1 MKKLILALLIPL
13 LVLSIIYVPITTQA
27 QEAVKGPASDKVI
40 MKRVP
45 IDHVPSAI
53 ENKEIDLYMY
63 SLRPAQAE
71 QLKEIEGVVF
81 YQAPAGLIDII
92 LNPAPVAVEV
102 LEGTFDI
109 AGAAAII
116 GVPKDAVV
124 GLKYNETHT
133 FVYLGAKPGVGINPF
148 AFRDVRF
155 AMNYLIDRETAAYTI
170 LKGYAVPMYT
180 FLSQFDPDYSVIADI
195 IAMNEFKYDPAYA
208 DQLITQALQKVGAKK
223 VGGKWLYDG
232 QPISLTFIIRIEDE
246 RYDIGKMIASDLEML
261 GFTIVV
267 KEMGVADAI
276 ALLYGTD
283 PAEFQWHMYTEGW
296 GKSGIDKYDSGTI
309 AQFCAPWVGYMP
321 GWQEP
326 TFWNYEHPELDEIT
340 MKIYQSQYKSKEE
353 RDMLYRDGTRL
364 CIEESIRIWVV
375 TRLDTWVVW
384 DYVKGLTKDLGAGLR
399 GIWNL
404 REAYV
409 EGRADKTLKVGHLW
423 VWTSTSEW
431 NIWGGFTDVYSVDWE
446 RVTYDPSMW
455 THPFNGLPIPFRVSY
470 VVLTEGPEGNMTVPT
485 TAKIFNAATDTWENV
500 PENTTAVSKVVFDL
514 SKYIG
519 AKWHNGREITMAD
532 LIGYIAMIYD
542 LVYDEYYSTLE
553 ARIVS
558 NTKPWLD
565 TVKGWE
571 FDIQNKRMTVYVDYW
586 HFDENYIAS
595 WATVTP
601 INPIEIH
608 VATFELALDR
618 RNETNLVL
626 YRRSGYQTFS
636 LVYPDHVTLVK
647 NTLATYTNNNAVLE
661 KANKYAD
668 GLLTMT
674 EWNQRIQADL
684 EWINTYNLAWIS
696 NGPFMLTKMD
706 TVANEGEMT
715 AFRDPTYPFKPGDW
729 YFGSPTP
736 SAVKIVTIVS
746 DIPNKIVPG
755 REVVINIEVA
765 GVPPLHLKYMLKDP
779 SGQILVFTDAEKI
792 DDFHFRIVMNPEFT
806 NELKYGGRYSL
817 LLIVTSDVVATPE
830 IAKIPLDVVSMVELL
845 DAQKE
850 AFQRAVDDL
859 RNTVQALSN
868 KVDSLPEKL
877 ATPEDVSA
885 LKSAVD
891 SLSTVVYAT
900 LGMVVIT
907 LIISVIPLIR
917 KK

>member
-13 LVLSIIYVPITTQA
+13 LVLSIIYVPAPAEAQA
-27 QEAVKGPASDKVI
+27 PVKGPASDKVI

-45 IDHVPSAI
+45 LDQVPSAI
-53 ENKEIDLYMY
+53 RNQEIDLYMY

-71 QLKEIEGVVF
+71 QLKDIEGVVF

-92 LNPAPVAVEV
+92 MNPAPVAVEV
-102 LEGTFDI
+102 LNGTYDAI
-109 AGAAAII
+109 GAAARI

-124 GLKYNETHT
+124 GLKYNGTHT
-133 FVYLGAKPGVGINPF
+133 FVYLGAKPGVGVNPF
-148 AFRDVRF
+148 AFREVRF

-195 IAMNEFKYDPAYA
+195 IAMNEFRYDPAYA
-208 DQLITQALQKVGAKK
+208 DQLITQTLQRIGASKS
-223 VGGKWLYDG
+223 GGKWLYYG
-232 QPISLTFIIRIEDE
+232 QPISLKFIIRIEDE
-246 RYDIGKMIASDLEML
+246 RYDIGNMIATDLDML
-261 GFTIVV
+261 GFDVQRIY
-267 KEMGVADAI
+267 MRFADAI
-276 ALLYGTD
+276 AVLYGTD
-283 PAEFQWHMYTEGW
+283 PMEFQWHMYTEGW

-326 TFWNYEHPELDEIT
+326 TFWNYEHPEIDEIT
-340 MKIYQSQYKSKEE
+340 LKIYQAQYKSKEE
-353 RDMLYRDGTRL
+353 RNELYRNGTRL
-364 CIEESIRIWVV
+364 CIEESVRAWVV
-375 TRLDTWVVW
+375 TRLDTWVAW

-446 RVTYDPSMW
+446 RVTYDPSVW
-455 THPFNGLPIPFRVSY
+455 NHPFNGVPIPFRSSY
-470 VVLTEGPEGNMTVPT
+470 VVLTAGPDGNMTVPT
-485 TAKIFNAATDTWENV
+485 TAKIFDAATDTWKNV

-519 AKWHNGREITMAD
+519 AKWHNGVEITMAD
-532 LIGYIAMIYD
+532 VIGYVAMIYD
-542 LVYDEYYSTLE
+542 LVYDDYYKTLE
-553 ARIVS
+553 SRIVS
-558 NTKPWLD
+558 STKPWLD

-571 FDIQNKRMTVYVDYW
+571 FDVQNKRMTVYVDYW

-601 INPIEIH
+601 INPLEIH
-608 VATFELALDR
+608 IATFELALDR

-626 YRRSGYQTFS
+626 YRREGYQTFS
-636 LVYPDHVTLVK
+636 LVYPNHVTLVK
-647 NTLATYTNNNAVLE
+647 NTLATYSDNSAVLA
-661 KANKYAD
+661 KANKYAN

-684 EWINTYNLAWIS
+684 NWINTYNLAWIS

-706 TVANEGEMT
+706 TVANKGEMT

-736 SAVKIVTIVS
+736 SAVKSITIVS

-755 REVVINIEVA
+755 REAVVNVEVS
-765 GVPPLHLKYMLKDP
+765 GIPPLYLKYMLRDP
-779 SGQILVFTDAEKI
+779 SGQILVFAEATKL
-792 DDFHFRIVMNPEFT
+792 DDFHFKIVMEPELT
-806 NELKYGGRYSL
+806 AGLEYGAKYTL
-817 LLIVTSDVVATPE
+817 QLIVTSDVVATPE
-830 IAKIPLDVVSMVELL
+830 IAKIPVDIATYAEVLNL
-845 DAQKE
+845 QQE
-850 AFQRAVDDL
+850 AFQRAIGEL
-859 RNTVQALSN
+859 RSAIQALSN
-868 KVDSLPEKL
+868 KVDALPKNP

-885 LKSAVD
+885 LKSTVD
-891 SLSTVVYAT
+891 SLSTIVYAT
-900 LGMVVIT
+900 LGLVVIT
-907 LIISVIPLIR
+907 LIVSVIPLIR